1 MLTIQQALFILP
13 SKYIQNPIISQN
25 CCHSSLSRHHL
36 LPGLV
41 QQPFNYSQFLFF
53 NLFSTCQMVLSTQH
67 LPSLC
72 SDLHSYFPPIHLFH
86 SAILPSLLMSEH
98 LCTCSSPVLNALFS
112 YCHYV
117 HEIGSS
123 HHSSFPDFLQ
133 IFTGWSLP
141 GYPLWC
147 CKPHLAWSPLLLYF
161 ILLSTYDYITDQI
174 FYLLIC
180 LLPIFP
186 NNGHKLHAAAA
197 KSLQSCLTLGNLIDG
212 SPPGYPVPGILQ
224 TRTLEWVAI
233 SFSNAWKWKVKVKS
247 CPTQRPRGLQPA
259 RLLCPWDFPGEILEW
274 GAIAFSVSSMR
285 ARIF

>member
-1 MLTIQQALFILP
+1 
-13 SKYIQNPIISQN
+13 
-25 CCHSSLSRHHL
+25 
-36 LPGLV
+36 
-41 QQPFNYSQFLFF
+41 
-53 NLFSTCQMVLSTQH
+53 
-67 LPSLC
+67 
-72 SDLHSYFPPIHLFH
+72 
-86 SAILPSLLMSEH
+86 MSEH
-98 LCTCSSPVLNALFS
+98 LCTCSSPVLNALFR

-147 CKPHLAWSPLLLYF
+147 CKPHLAWSTLLLYF

-174 FYLLIC
+174 LYLLIC